1 MKDSRLNV
9 FSFEIKKK
17 SNCCYVKTKRLR
29 TGFTLIELLIVVA
42 IIGILGAIAWPYYRS
57 FYVVRSKL
65 TEVTN
70 TMSTIASALSAHR
83 HMNEAWPTGDI
94 TTFAGLQ
101 SSLGISIPQG
111 RISGVEVSSS
121 GRILCT
127 VTNIDPSVNGSN
139 LTLSGSMGADG
150 AIHWV
155 WGSSNGVPPTYI
167 PKQ

>member
-1 MKDSRLNV
+1 M
-9 FSFEIKKK
+9 
-17 SNCCYVKTKRLR
+17 KTKRLKI
-29 TGFTLIELLIVVA
+29 GFTLIEVLIVVA

-57 FYVVRSKL
+57 IYVVRSKL

-70 TMSTIASALSAHR
+70 SMSTIASALGAYR

-111 RISGVEVSSS
+111 RISGVEVNSS

-139 LTLSGSMGADG
+139 LTLSGIVGADG
-150 AIHWV
+150 ATHWV
-155 WGSSNGVPPTYI
+155 WGSSNGVPPAYI